1 MYDTLLNS
9 SCYFFQI
16 PRWGVFILKACF
28 LRKRMKAPIE
38 QNSRCI
44 FIELKSP
51 AKFFSAL
58 SVIIRIKIIII
69 MQQSV
74 FFKFVNML
82 VAS

>member
-1 MYDTLLNS
+1 
-9 SCYFFQI
+9 
-16 PRWGVFILKACF
+16 
-28 LRKRMKAPIE
+28 MKAPIE

-58 SVIIRIKIIII
+58 SVIIMIIIII

>member
-1 MYDTLLNS
+1 
-9 SCYFFQI
+9 
-16 PRWGVFILKACF
+16 
-28 LRKRMKAPIE
+28 MKAPIE
-38 QNSRCI
+38 RNSRCI

-51 AKFFSAL
+51 AKFFSVL
-58 SVIIRIKIIII
+58 SVIIMIIIIIIII